1 MLQKDVAERLAAKPG
16 NKSYGVLTVILG
28 AYYKIKYLFTV
39 NEQVFFPASKSK
51 VGSYSFGT
59 HSRKKILN
67 IDEKLFFNIVK
78 TGFNQRR
85 KTLKNSLRKLW
96 TDKINPDDYPVF
108 NKRPEQLTINDFF
121 STLQKFYRRK

>member
-59 HSRKKILN
+59 HSRKKIL
-67 IDEKLFFNIVK
+67 
-78 TGFNQRR
+78 
-85 KTLKNSLRKLW
+85 TLMRNS
-96 TDKINPDDYPVF
+96 
-108 NKRPEQLTINDFF
+108 F
-121 STLQKFYRRK
+121 STLLKLDLTNAEKHLKTHYGNFGLTRSILMIIRYLINDRSN